1 MRSCMYSSACVHACK
16 NCYMRACI
24 NAGKQRIILFQS
36 NLTWRTL
43 YINKLAIM
51 PPAHQQRCSLL
62 SVVIFAST
70 VDVIA
75 LLPLRCIIGLM
86 EQADS
91 DAPNQ
96 NRDAAST
103 PLYYTM
109 EQQQRLLP
117 ADDMLLSPCSL
128 PTRAP
133 SGLLNGRISAIQ
145 SRSAP
150 RGNRQCSTIFVR
162 RSPNNH
168 LPRSSHFGARQP
180 FLTCR
185 HMQDATEAACFPG
198 LSSATGALLQ
208 YTLTAVGE
216 EWAGA
221 PPCPHYARVCQHGML

>member
-1 MRSCMYSSACVHACK
+1 MHVRSAIHGCMLYC
-16 NCYMRACI
+16 NM
-24 NAGKQRIILFQS
+24 QRINLFQS

-43 YINKLAIM
+43 YINKLAMM

-86 EQADS
+86 EQADF

-96 NRDAAST
+96 DRDAAST
-103 PLYYTM
+103 PLYNTM
-109 EQQQRLLP
+109 QKQQRLLP

-133 SGLLNGRISAIQ
+133 SGLFKGKVSAIKAE
-145 SRSAP
+145 AP
-150 RGNRQCSTIFVR
+150 LGATDNVAQFSIGGLPTIIYRALHTLAPGSPPSHAVTCKTRQKRPAF
-162 RSPNNH
+162 PA
-168 LPRSSHFGARQP
+168 F
-180 FLTCR
+180 FL
-185 HMQDATEAACFPG
+185 
-198 LSSATGALLQ
+198 ATGALLQ
-208 YTLTAVGE
+208 SINTTAGE

-221 PPCPHYARVCQHGML
+221 PPCPHHILVCQYGML